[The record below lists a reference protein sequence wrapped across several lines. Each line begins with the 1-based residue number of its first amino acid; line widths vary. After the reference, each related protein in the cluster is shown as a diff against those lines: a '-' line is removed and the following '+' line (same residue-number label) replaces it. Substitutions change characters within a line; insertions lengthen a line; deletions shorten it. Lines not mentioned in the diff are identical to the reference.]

1 MEKKKI
7 IFYLYPAPRT
17 SASPPTRRAARLR
30 PHAGHGEGPR
40 QRLAST
46 PCVRSCAEPL
56 RCAGATAAGVAAA
69 VTPEGEPR
77 YLAGRM
83 RGGTS
88 IRRRH
93 CGRGEATQSKTSG
106 ERLTPTAADAA
117 AANVTAA
124 LDPLGLPSPIARRL
138 NRWLPPRLRGSMA
151 RGEEK
156 ATISISGN
164 ERRRGKRGG
173 GGRTSALT
181 AADVTAASDPAWLP
195 SPIARRLDRRLPPRL
210 RGSMARGEGKATI
223 SISGDERRRGN
234 RGGGGGT

>member
-7 IFYLYPAPRT
+7 IFYLHPAPPT

-56 RCAGATAAGVAAA
+56 CCAGATAAGVAAA
-69 VTPEGEPR
+69 AMPEGEPR
-77 YLAGRM
+77 GLGGRM

-88 IRRRH
+88 ICRRR
-93 CGRGEATQSKTSG
+93 CGRGEATESKKSG
-106 ERLTPTAADAA
+106 ECLTPAAADAA
-117 AANVTAA
+117 
-124 LDPLGLPSPIARRL
+124 
-138 NRWLPPRLRGSMA
+138 
-151 RGEEK
+151 
-156 ATISISGN
+156 
-164 ERRRGKRGG
+164 
-173 GGRTSALT
+173 

-210 RGSMARGEGKATI
+210 QGSMARGEEKATI
-223 SISGDERRRGN
+223 SISGDERRRGK
-234 RGGGGGT
+234 RGGGGRTSASTASTLSL